1 MNLGTIITWSLTI
14 GAGILALIV
23 GKSQGFNLNIGGF
36 ALEGLGLLVLCPLAF
51 ALYGVLRPGFALLIL
66 PFHAFAQ
73 FSAFNVA
80 AWLLQ
85 FPLASLNLPA
95 IDQPL
100 IWFDGILGNNWL
112 AHFELINSDPTMC
125 GIVALIYRA
134 LLFQVPLAC
143 AIVGSL
149 DPRRLRI
156 FILANTLSLSLTL
169 AVATLWPAGG
179 AFVAFFKPPYAVSMA
194 AQFVAVRDGS
204 LRALDPEIITG
215 IIAFPS
221 YHTILAVLIGLS
233 FRGFPRLFPFV
244 AAFEFAIIF
253 SARSMG
259 GHYYA
264 DILAGIL
271 IACAA
276 NWAAERITDRAAGSG
291 IAASRESAIRSAKH
305 GRVDPAPRGT
315 ALN

>member
-1 MNLGTIITWSLTI
+1 MNLATMATWILTVIAGVLTLVIGKVQGFSLTFSDY
-14 GAGILALIV
+14 ALQGI
-23 GKSQGFNLNIGGF
+23 
-36 ALEGLGLLVLCPLAF
+36 GLLVICPIAF
-51 ALYGVLRPGFALLIL
+51 ALYGVARPGFSFLVL

-73 FSAFNVA
+73 FSAFNIT

-95 IDQPL
+95 IDRSL
-100 IWFDGILGNNWL
+100 IQLDDLLGNNWL
-112 AHFELINSDPTMC
+112 AHFEVINADPRVY
-125 GIVALIYRA
+125 GIVELIYRA

-143 AIVGSL
+143 AVVGTL

-156 FILANTLSLSLTL
+156 LILANSLALSLTL

-179 AFVAFFKPPYAVSMA
+179 AFMAFFKPPYTASMA
-194 AQFVAVRDGS
+194 AQFVAVRDGG
-204 LRALDPEIITG
+204 LRVLDPEIMTG

-233 FRGFPRLFPFV
+233 FHGLPRIFPVV
-244 AAFEFAIIF
+244 AAFQFAIIV

-276 NWAAERITDRAAGSG
+276 NWAAEKLTDRAEGSG
-291 IAASRESAIRSAKH
+291 VGSCNPAADVEARATVAA
-305 GRVDPAPRGT
+305 G
-315 ALN
+315 